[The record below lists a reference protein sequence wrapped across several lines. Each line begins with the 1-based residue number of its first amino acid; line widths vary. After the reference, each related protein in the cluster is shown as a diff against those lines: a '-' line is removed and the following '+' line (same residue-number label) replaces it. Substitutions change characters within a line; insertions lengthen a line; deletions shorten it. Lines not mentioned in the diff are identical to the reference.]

1 MDDILTI
8 TVRSERGVVI
18 AAVTGEIDISTVAPL
33 RERLFEL
40 ADSGGTLIIDLK
52 AYVHGEQAGAEGH
65 VVARAAARPLRRSRR
80 SADVLCA
87 GSLRRIN
94 HVGGCF
100 DDFPEGTVGTVVVD
114 APSVVW
120 AQFLQHA
127 EADEPTEFLSRLS
140 LQDHLAGWFGL
151 VET

>member
-1 MDDILTI
+1 MLYLE
-8 TVRSERGVVI
+8 VRS
-18 AAVTGEIDISTVAPL
+18 AALSCSANW
-33 RERLFEL
+33 R
-40 ADSGGTLIIDLK
+40 
-52 AYVHGEQAGAEGH
+52 QA
-65 VVARAAARPLRRSRR
+65 
-80 SADVLCA
+80 A
-87 GSLRRIN
+87 GLPMSPRIN

-100 DDFPEGTVGTVVVD
+100 DDLPEGTVGTVVVD

-127 EADEPTEFLSRLS
+127 EADEPTEFLSHLS